1 MSSERSASTE
11 PGPGPEPSSGPSRN
25 AVAWVVVTLALLVA
39 LVWALNARQPKLTP
53 APLGPPL
60 EACARL
66 PREFTPT
73 DATDLG
79 EPPFTVLPRE
89 QKYRALRRMNTE
101 ECPCGCKLSIA
112 SCRLNDPSCKTSAGL
127 TKKIVE
133 STSN

>member
-1 MSSERSASTE
+1 M
-11 PGPGPEPSSGPSRN
+11 
-25 AVAWVVVTLALLVA
+25 AWVAVTLALLVA

-73 DATDLG
+73 DVTDLG
-79 EPPFTVLPRE
+79 EAPFPALPRE

-112 SCRLNDPSCKTSAGL
+112 SCRLNDPSCRTSAGL
-127 TKKIVE
+127 TKKIVD
-133 STSN
+133 STSH